1 MTSQAEDELASF
13 LKKVAKIGCGKTK
26 WEVLLIVQ
34 KTLEQKGNKPE
45 KFNGERW
52 YHRFMQ
58 SHPKLVSKFCRF
70 LIVCT
75 IHCTKPRKVEFLLWS
90 PGEDAKRGVILSIT
104 WMKVAC
110 RLTIKQLKRIAPKG
124 SKEVHGQASGKKLK

>member
-45 KFNGERW
+45 KFGGEMVPSF
-52 YHRFMQ
+52 H
-58 SHPKLVSKFCRF
+58 
-70 LIVCT
+70 
-75 IHCTKPRKVEFLLWS
+75 
-90 PGEDAKRGVILSIT
+90 AKSSQIGL
-104 WMKVAC
+104 
-110 RLTIKQLKRIAPKG
+110 
-124 SKEVHGQASGKKLK
+124 